1 MTGFQ
6 IRFLSGGVLCSGF
19 VETNVSVFGIL
30 QNIEP
35 SKTWFL
41 SMKVRLK
48 TTKEILQ
55 VVKRPFS
62 FGILFWIS
70 IKTPKRQLTLTRGY
84 TFYRSSGWMPGY
96 DRRRRKKAGWKC
108 VPKSG
113 VENGRQGR
121 RFTHFL
127 WCWASMLKKST
138 THSLNSSIF
147 IGCKK
152 KFYKIKQN
160 ILFIKTNSLF
170 LPSK

>member
-6 IRFLSGGVLCSGF
+6 IRFLSGGVLYSGF

-62 FGILFWIS
+62 FGILF
-70 IKTPKRQLTLTRGY
+70 
-84 TFYRSSGWMPGY
+84 
-96 DRRRRKKAGWKC
+96 
-108 VPKSG
+108 
-113 VENGRQGR
+113 
-121 RFTHFL
+121 
-127 WCWASMLKKST
+127 
-138 THSLNSSIF
+138 
-147 IGCKK
+147 
-152 KFYKIKQN
+152 
-160 ILFIKTNSLF
+160 
-170 LPSK
+170 